1 MPNNKKKY
9 LFIYLNAFSG
19 TGGIEKFNTCIMKS
33 LYEYSL
39 IENPNNY
46 SNISLIDKLVD
57 TRYIPQIL
65 LHGFNK
71 QKIKAIIY
79 ACMKIIET
87 DVIILGHTNLLVLGL
102 WTLLFPNK
110 KLLIIAHGIEVWQEL
125 PFWKKKV
132 LQNCDMILAV
142 SEHTKQQIIAK
153 HQINETKIEVFHNT
167 INPFFELPTSFEKPN
182 YLLDRY
188 KITNH
193 IISNTNR
200 KIFLTL
206 ARLSSAEQYKGYDK
220 VLEAMPTVLQKY
232 PNCKYIIAGK
242 YDKIEYHRIMEIIT
256 EKNLENSVIL
266 TGFVKDEELIDH
278 YLLADTFIMPSRG
291 EGFGIV
297 YLEAMAC
304 GVAVIAGNADG
315 SKDALRDGEL
325 GTLVNPE
332 SIEEIAQAMILH
344 IENPLNN
351 NQKSKLQQDVMSYF
365 GFEKFKERTA
375 EIMNSL

>member
-1 MPNNKKKY
+1 MTNNKKKY

-19 TGGIEKFNTCIMKS
+19 TGGIEKFNTCMMKS

-39 IENPNNY
+39 ITNHSCN
-46 SNISLIDKLVD
+46 NISLIDKFVD
-57 TRYIPQIL
+57 KKYIPQVL
-65 LHGFNK
+65 LHGFNNK
-71 QKIKAIIY
+71 KIRAIIY

-110 KLLIIAHGIEVWQEL
+110 KLLIMAHGIEVWQEL
-125 PFWKKKV
+125 SFWKKKV

-142 SEHTKQQIIAK
+142 SKYTKQQIMAK
-153 HQINETKIEVFHNT
+153 HQISETKIQIFHNT
-167 INPFFELPTSFEKPN
+167 INPFFELPKSFEKSE

-193 IISNTNR
+193 ING
-200 KIFLTL
+200 KIFFTL

-220 VLEAMPTVLQKY
+220 VLEAMPMVLQKY
-232 PNCKYIIAGK
+232 PTCKYVIAGK
-242 YDKIEYHRIMEIIT
+242 YDEIEYQRIQAIIV
-256 EKNLENSVIL
+256 EKKLENSVIL

-304 GVAVIAGNADG
+304 GLSIIAGNADG
-315 SKDALRDGEL
+315 SRDALRNGEL
-325 GTLVNPE
+325 GTLINPE
-332 SIEEIAQAMILH
+332 SVEEIANAMLSH

-351 NQKSKLQQDVMSYF
+351 NKKIKLQEKVMSYF
-365 GFEKFKERTA
+365 GFENFKQRTA
-375 EIMNSL
+375 EIMGLV